1 MRAGSRRGVL
11 GSVGH
16 GAGRDHV
23 CSQVVTERYSL
34 RHCTRVDRSG
44 RRNSGR
50 YMAPAQPGLR
60 FAASYRGRECVVRA
74 PGPRGTAPGPV
85 RRGPSARMTRI
96 VIHGQTTRSSLF
108 RGRFVTRYVHESTT
122 ERGASRVPFVI
133 ISYYSGASGVHCVH
147 ALLIDIVRR
156 EIRSVHVHGRAVDSN
171 DDVTTARENETRS
184 TRAGESREAS
194 LRADPGRSL

>member
-23 CSQVVTERYSL
+23 CSQVSTERYSL
-34 RHCTRVDRSG
+34 RMWIGADVGIPAGIWHPRNPASG
-44 RRNSGR
+44 SRRRTAGGS
-50 YMAPAQPGLR
+50 
-60 FAASYRGRECVVRA
+60 ASYARRDHAARRRPV
-74 PGPRGTAPGPV
+74 V

-108 RGRFVTRYVHESTT
+108 RGRFVTRYVHDDGTW
-122 ERGASRVPFVI
+122 RVARAI
-133 ISYYSGASGVHCVH
+133 RYYILLFRCVGRSLRSWLH

>member
-34 RHCTRVDRSG
+34 RMYARGSERTSEFRPVYGTRATR
-44 RRNSGR
+44 
-50 YMAPAQPGLR
+50 P
-60 FAASYRGRECVVRA
+60 
-74 PGPRGTAPGPV
+74 PV
-85 RRGPSARMTRI
+85 RGVVPRAGVRRTRADTRRGLPSARMTRI
-96 VIHGQTTRSSLF
+96 LIHGQTTRSSRCSAEDSL
-108 RGRFVTRYVHESTT
+108 RVTCTTT
-122 ERGASRVPFVI
+122 ERGASRR
-133 ISYYSGASGVHCVH
+133 YYILLFRCVQLGASGVHCVH

>member
-34 RHCTRVDRSG
+34 RMNARGSERTSEFRPVWHPRNPASG
-44 RRNSGR
+44 SRRRTAGGS
-50 YMAPAQPGLR
+50 
-60 FAASYRGRECVVRA
+60 ASYARRDHAAR
-74 PGPRGTAPGPV
+74 RRPV

-108 RGRFVTRYVHESTT
+108 RGRFVTRYVHDDGTW
-122 ERGASRVPFVI
+122 RVARAVR
-133 ISYYSGASGVHCVH
+133 YYI
-147 ALLIDIVRR
+147 LLFRFPVRR
-156 EIRSVHVHGRAVDSN
+156 AFIAFMRCLSISFDVRSDPCTCTV
-171 DDVTTARENETRS
+171 ERS
-184 TRAGESREAS
+184 T
-194 LRADPGRSL
+194 PTTT